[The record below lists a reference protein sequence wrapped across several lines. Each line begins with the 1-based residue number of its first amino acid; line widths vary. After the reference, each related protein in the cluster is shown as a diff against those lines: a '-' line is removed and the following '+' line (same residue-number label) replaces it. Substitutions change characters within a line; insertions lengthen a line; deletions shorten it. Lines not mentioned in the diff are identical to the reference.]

1 MYCLSAITKKGVEW
15 PSMAVRA
22 VETSRFQ
29 RKLKRF
35 RKTWRSGNPP
45 LPSCST
51 SGQPAGTHAFWLCML
66 SWDIPQ
72 KIKQTNS
79 WLLYSPQ
86 LVQKCLEFH
95 NWCKSKLLLPSFP
108 YPLPS
113 QPHRTRLRCKANL
126 AIISCCPASTV
137 LQQNLVFPKPV
148 SEKETQGS
156 CSEKSENRAKIV
168 QQTLS
173 HQLLTSY
180 QRMLLPCSTLRSW
193 PSALCSNS

>member
-1 MYCLSAITKKGVEW
+1 
-15 PSMAVRA
+15 MAVRA

-51 SGQPAGTHAFWLCML
+51 SGQTAGTHAFWLCML

-72 KIKQTNS
+72 KIKKKTILDSCILHSSSRNALNFIIDAEANFFNHHSHTLCHHNLIEPGYDAKPIWQS
-79 WLLYSPQ
+79 SLAVQPQ
-86 LVQKCLEFH
+86 RFAAKFGV
-95 NWCKSKLLLPSFP
+95 SKTSFRKRN
-108 YPLPS
+108 
-113 QPHRTRLRCKANL
+113 QG
-126 AIISCCPASTV
+126 IS
-137 LQQNLVFPKPV
+137 
-148 SEKETQGS
+148 
-156 CSEKSENRAKIV
+156 SEKSENSAKIV
-168 QQTLS
+168 QQKLS